1 MKKLVPLIALACIL
15 AFAATSGATTPPSK
29 AASTSCKAQFTASGK
44 ANFLAVYKSMGGC
57 VSRMSKLTAKQRQ
70 SVLKAE
76 KTCRAA
82 QLANASAFE
91 AKYGTNGKSGKSGS
105 QENAFGKC
113 VSQTASA

>member
-1 MKKLVPLIALACIL
+1 
-15 AFAATSGATTPPSK
+15 
-29 AASTSCKAQFTASGK
+29 
-44 ANFLAVYKSMGGC
+44 
-57 VSRMSKLTAKQRQ
+57 MSKLNAKQRQ

>member
-1 MKKLVPLIALACIL
+1 MKRFVLLAAVAALLSFQSAAIA
-15 AFAATSGATTPPSK
+15 STPPSHS
-29 AASTSCKAQFTASGK
+29 ASASCKAQLAASGT
-44 ANFLAVYKSMGGC
+44 ANFLGMFKTMGAC
-57 VSRMSKLTAKQRQ
+57 ISRMSKLTPQQRQ
-70 SVLKAE
+70 SVLSAE

-113 VSQTASA
+113 VSQTAST

>member
-1 MKKLVPLIALACIL
+1 MKRLLLVTVFACVL
-15 AFAATSGATTPPSK
+15 AFAAAAAAKTSPSR
-29 AASTSCKAQFTASGK
+29 AASASCKAQLAASGK
-44 ANFLAVYKSMGGC
+44 TDFLGMYKSMGGC
-57 VSRMSKLTAKQRQ
+57 VSHMSKLTAKQRQ

-91 AKYGTNGKSGKSGS
+91 TTYGTNGKSGKRGA

-113 VSQTASA
+113 VARIASA